1 MACVLSAPM
10 TTPET
15 TGKRVLNSLSF
26 VLLTLAAAATPA
38 AGLIGEELA
47 VVQAMAASITRDA
60 ERPYE
65 NLYFT
70 SEFEGAPFVM
80 SAIEN
85 PDRND
90 FCGLT
95 REGAVHMVNEIEI
108 ATSTRVQFDKE
119 TAKAAGLKLGK
130 RKDARFP
137 YLVLSRP
144 VFGPGREYAWVGV
157 ELNGLRGAVMRLD
170 KINGEWTKTS
180 RCGGWVK
187 SEG

>member
-1 MACVLSAPM
+1 MNTPKTTNKLGVVSTIACVLLTMAPVA
-10 TTPET
+10 
-15 TGKRVLNSLSF
+15 R
-26 VLLTLAAAATPA
+26 PA

-47 VVQAMAASITRDA
+47 VVQAMAAIITRDA

-65 NLYFT
+65 NLYFA
-70 SEFEGAPFVM
+70 SEFNGASFVM
-80 SAIEN
+80 TAMEN

-95 REGAVHMVNEIEI
+95 REGAVHMVNELEI

-119 TAKAAGLKLGK
+119 TAKSAGLKLGK

-157 ELNGLRGAVMRLD
+157 ELNGSRGAVMRLD
-170 KINGEWTKTS
+170 KINGEWRKTS
-180 RCGGWVK
+180 RCGAWVK
-187 SEG
+187 SES

>member
-1 MACVLSAPM
+1 MN
-10 TTPET
+10 TP
-15 TGKRVLNSLSF
+15 KIVSKCRVLASLSF
-26 VLLTLAAAATPA
+26 ALLTVATAARPA
-38 AGLIGEELA
+38 AGLIGDELA
-47 VVQAMAASITRDA
+47 VVQAMATIITHDSD
-60 ERPYE
+60 RPYE

-80 SAIEN
+80 VAIQN

-95 REGAVHMVNEIEI
+95 REGAVHMVNELEI
-108 ATSTRVQFDKE
+108 ATSTRVQFDKD

-130 RKDARFP
+130 RKDVRFP

-144 VFGPGREYAWVGV
+144 VFGPGKEYAWVGV
-157 ELNGLRGAVMRLD
+157 ELNGSRGAVMRLD
-170 KINGEWTKTS
+170 KINGEWRKTS
-180 RCGGWVK
+180 RCGAWVK

>member
-1 MACVLSAPM
+1 MNTPKTTKKLGVISSLACA
-10 TTPET
+10 
-15 TGKRVLNSLSF
+15 
-26 VLLTLAAAATPA
+26 LLTLATVARPA

-47 VVQAMAASITRDA
+47 VVQAMAAIITRDA

-65 NLYFT
+65 NLYFA
-70 SEFEGAPFVM
+70 SEFDGAPFVM
-80 SAIEN
+80 TAIEN

-95 REGAVHMVNEIEI
+95 REGALHMVNELEI
-108 ATSTRVQFDKE
+108 ATSTRVQFDRE
-119 TAKAAGLKLGK
+119 TAKVAGLKLGK

-157 ELNGLRGAVMRLD
+157 ELNGSRGAVMRLD

-180 RCGGWVK
+180 RCGAWVK

>member
-1 MACVLSAPM
+1 MNTPK
-10 TTPET
+10 TTR
-15 TGKRVLNSLSF
+15 KFRVVSSLSF
-26 VLLTLAAAATPA
+26 ALLTLATVARPA

-47 VVQAMAASITRDA
+47 AVQAMAAIIAHDA
-60 ERPYE
+60 DRPYE

-70 SEFEGAPFVM
+70 AEFEGAPFVM

-95 REGAVHMVNEIEI
+95 REGAAHMVNELEI
-108 ATSTRVQFDKE
+108 ASSVRIQFDKE
-119 TAKAAGLKLGK
+119 TAKAAGLKLGR
-130 RKDARFP
+130 RKDPRFP

-144 VFGPGREYAWVGV
+144 VFGQDKQHAWVGV
-157 ELNGLRGAVMRLD
+157 ELNGSRGAVLRFD
-170 KINGEWTKTS
+170 KIAGEWKKTS

>member
-1 MACVLSAPM
+1 MNTPKTTKKLGVISSIACA
-10 TTPET
+10 
-15 TGKRVLNSLSF
+15 
-26 VLLTLAAAATPA
+26 LLTLATVARPA

-47 VVQAMAASITRDA
+47 VVQAMAAIITRDA

-65 NLYFT
+65 NLYFA
-70 SEFEGAPFVM
+70 SEFNGAPFVM
-80 SAIEN
+80 TAIEN

-95 REGAVHMVNEIEI
+95 REGALHMVNELEI
-108 ATSTRVQFDKE
+108 ATSTRVQFDRE
-119 TAKAAGLKLGK
+119 TAKVAGLKLGK

-157 ELNGLRGAVMRLD
+157 ELNGSRGAVMRLD

-180 RCGGWVK
+180 RCGAWVK

>member
-1 MACVLSAPM
+1 MNTPKTTKKLGVISSIACA
-10 TTPET
+10 
-15 TGKRVLNSLSF
+15 
-26 VLLTLAAAATPA
+26 LLTLATVARPA

-47 VVQAMAASITRDA
+47 VVQAMAAIITRDA
-60 ERPYE
+60 ERPFE
-65 NLYFT
+65 NLYFA
-70 SEFEGAPFVM
+70 SEFNGAPFVM
-80 SAIEN
+80 TAIEN

-95 REGAVHMVNEIEI
+95 REGAVHMVNELEI
-108 ATSTRVQFDKE
+108 ATSTRVQFDRE
-119 TAKAAGLKLGK
+119 TAKVAGLKLGK

-157 ELNGLRGAVMRLD
+157 ELNGSRGAVMRLD

-180 RCGGWVK
+180 RCGAWVK